1 MSTKFD
7 RISFTLPVNLRDKF
21 ETLRIQLN
29 LSRSDAIRK
38 AIQEFLVQESKK
50 RGKNGK
56 FSNKQIIGTITY
68 IEKSHIHAHPPNRE
82 HSHGDKEDGMN
93 LTKSGEH
100 SHETQNRQYYV
111 PREKM
116 EFIEAN
122 EIQHSFLDVILSAL
136 HIHAGAEKC
145 MEIIAVKGNYER
157 VLSLYTALQTLTTIK
172 TINLEIMEVMEIL

>member
-1 MSTKFD
+1 MSTKII
-7 RISFTLPVNLRDKF
+7 RISFTLPENLKDKF

-38 AIQEFLVQESKK
+38 AIQEYIIEESKK
-50 RGKNGK
+50 REKNGK
-56 FSNKQIIGTITY
+56 YSNKQIIGTITY
-68 IEKSHIHAHPPNRE
+68 IEKSHIHAHPPNKE
-82 HSHGDKEDGMN
+82 HSHGNKEDSVN
-93 LTKSGEH
+93 LTDSGDH
-100 SHETQNRQYYV
+100 SHEHQNRQYYV

-122 EIQHSFLDVILSAL
+122 EIQHSFLDVILSAM

-157 VLSLYTALQTLTTIK
+157 VLNLYSTLQTLTTIK

>member
-1 MSTKFD
+1 MDTKYD
-7 RISFTLPVNLRDKF
+7 RISFSLPVSLRDEF
-21 ETLRIQLN
+21 ESLRTQLN

-38 AIQEFLVQESKK
+38 AIQEFIIQESKK
-50 RGKNGK
+50 RGKSGK

-68 IEKSHIHAHPPNRE
+68 IEQSHIHAHPPNQ
-82 HSHGDKEDGMN
+82 K
-93 LTKSGEH
+93 H
-100 SHETQNRQYYV
+100 SHENEEDKLKLTESGDHSHDTQNRQYYV

-122 EIQHSFLDVILSAL
+122 EIQHSFLDVILSAM

-157 VLSLYTALQTLTTIK
+157 ILDLYTKLQTLTTIK
-172 TINLEIMEVMEIL
+172 TINLDIMEVF

>member
-7 RISFTLPVNLRDKF
+7 RISFTLPVSLRDKF
-21 ETLRIQLN
+21 EKLRTQLN

-38 AIQEFLVQESKK
+38 AIQEFIIQESKK
-50 RGKNGK
+50 REKNGK

-68 IEKSHIHAHPPNRE
+68 IEKSHIHAHPPNHK
-82 HSHGDKEDGMN
+82 HSHGDKEDSVN
-93 LTKSGEH
+93 LTESGGH
-100 SHETQNRQYYV
+100 SHDTQNRQYYV
-111 PREKM
+111 TREKM

-122 EIQHSFLDVILSAL
+122 EIQHSYLDVILSAM

-157 VLSLYTALQTLTTIK
+157 VLNLYSTLQTLTTIK
-172 TINLEIMEVMEIL
+172 TINLEIMEVF